1 MSICVHD
8 KLKKHSSDLSQLNG
22 HLSHSPV
29 REDDASYLAYVGNG
43 YFGLAVDS
51 RSSDPIGAL
60 PDESLTFRIRG
71 QRTLSVAASF
81 KPFVEV
87 SY

>member
-51 RSSDPIGAL
+51 RSADPIGAL